1 MITLRFVHFENLIEF
16 DERYINIVQI
26 ADKELFKKSV
36 YLINKYSKNIEEGNE
51 IVLLNND
58 NRLEISKNILVV
70 NDFYNID
77 INSNKILKSLYND
90 MEMQYNYEYGEDNL
104 LINLENIFKNIG
116 EILCFYDFE
125 LEYKRELKVS
135 EILKAIGLKF
145 NEYHYDNPFDNII
158 CLFDLI
164 SNFKLYKIIVLV
176 NLKSFFNDEE
186 IVEIYKSAL
195 QRNIKLLV
203 IEYGEENYLLGYEN
217 KLYIDN
223 EFDEF
228 VFKK

>member
-1 MITLRFVHFENLIEF
+1 MITLRFICFENLIEF
-16 DERYINIVQI
+16 DERYINIVEI
-26 ADKELFKKSV
+26 AEKELFKKSI
-36 YLINKYSKNIEEGNE
+36 YLINKFAKNIEDGNDV
-51 IVLLNND
+51 VLLD
-58 NRLEISKNILVV
+58 KEKRLEISKNILVV

-90 MEMQYNYEYGEDNL
+90 IEIQYNYEYGDDNL
-104 LINLENIFKNIG
+104 LINLQNIFNNMG
-116 EILCFYDFE
+116 QVLSYYDFE

-145 NEYHYDNPFDNII
+145 NEYYYDNPFDNII

-164 SNFKLYKIIVLV
+164 SSFNLYKVVTLV
-176 NLKSFFNDEE
+176 NLKLFFNESE
-186 IVEIYKSAL
+186 ILEIYKSAL

-203 IEYGEENYLLGYEN
+203 FEYGEESTLLEYEK

-223 EFDEF
+223 DFDEF
-228 VFKK
+228 LLKK